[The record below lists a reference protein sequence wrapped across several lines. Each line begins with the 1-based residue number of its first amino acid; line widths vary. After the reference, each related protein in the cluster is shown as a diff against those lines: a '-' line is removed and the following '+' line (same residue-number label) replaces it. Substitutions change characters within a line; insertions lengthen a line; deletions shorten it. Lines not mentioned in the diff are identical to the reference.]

1 MAMQTDVKSATAT
14 EDGTLVASRAR
25 IKAMTVTCSSAGVG
39 SVVLKDGGSG
49 GATLVTIN
57 TPAVA
62 EIFNILIPAEGVL
75 FESSVYVDVTNVASV
90 TVFYG

>member
-14 EDGTLVASRAR
+14 ADGTMVDQPTR
-25 IKAMTVTCSSAGVG
+25 IKGVLITTTTSAG
-39 SVVLKDGGSG
+39 SVVLKDGGASG
-49 GATLVTIN
+49 VTRMTLN

-62 EIFNILIPAEGVL
+62 EMFNALLPGEGVR
-75 FESSVYVDVTNVASV
+75 FTTDVYVDVTNVASV